1 MYPLGMFPLRT
12 AKFLLL
18 CLLLSCGPA
27 RAVVV
32 ENLYRALVDVE
43 DHSRSELQRAT
54 REGLAQVLVKVSGTA
69 AVLQMDE
76 INAALDQAP
85 RYMQRYRYLRPEEGG
100 LRFQVHFD
108 AQLVNDLLRDAQA
121 PLWTANR
128 PPVLVW
134 MVVSDESGR
143 RPATPEANP
152 EFFEQMQ
159 LALDR
164 RGVPAVFPL
173 NDLEDTVAVSVEG
186 LWALDESAILK
197 ASERYGVSGVLAGRI
212 RAMPDGRWLGDW
224 RYLAGGESLDT
235 SFYGEEVPV
244 FTATVVDVVADRMA
258 GRYAVAGEENALEVL
273 VRVDALGGFGDL
285 RRVLDYFQSI
295 ELVDAAWPAYLE
307 GDSVVFRLAAQADP
321 DQLARIIQ
329 LNRRLQRQEAPTAL
343 RRGPINL
350 DLVYQ
355 WNP

>member
-1 MYPLGMFPLRT
+1 MRT
-12 AKFLLL
+12 ARFLLFS
-18 CLLLSCGPA
+18 LLLACVPA

-69 AVLQMDE
+69 AVLQMEE
-76 INAALDQAP
+76 ITAALDRAP
-85 RYMQRYRYLRPEEGG
+85 NYMQRYRYLRPEGGG

-134 MVVSDESGR
+134 MVVSDENGR

-152 EFFEQMQ
+152 EFFEQIQ
-159 LALDR
+159 QSLDR

-186 LWALDESAILK
+186 LWALDEAAILL
-197 ASERYGVSGVLAGRI
+197 ASERYGVANVLAGRI
-212 RAMPDGRWLGDW
+212 RSMPDGRWLGDW
-224 RYLAGGESLDT
+224 RYLSGGESLGT
-235 SFYGEEVPV
+235 SFYGEEVPA
-244 FTATVVDVVADRMA
+244 FTAGVVDFIADRMA
-258 GRYAVAGEENALEVL
+258 SRYAVAGEAEGLEVL
-273 VRVDALGGFGDL
+273 VRVDALADFEDL

-295 ELVDAAWPAYLE
+295 ELVDQAWPAYLE

-329 LNRRLQRQEAPTAL
+329 LNRRLQRLEAPTAL

-355 WNP
+355 WTP

>member
-1 MYPLGMFPLRT
+1 MRT
-12 AKFLLL
+12 ARCLLL
-18 CLLLSCGPA
+18 CLSFACLQA
-27 RAVVV
+27 QAVVV
-32 ENLYRALVDVE
+32 ENLYRAQVDVE
-43 DHSRSELQRAT
+43 DHGRSELQRAT

-69 AVLQMDE
+69 AVLQMPE
-76 INAALDQAP
+76 IEAALDQAP
-85 RYMQRYRYLRPEEGG
+85 NLMQRYRYLRPEEGG

-134 MVVSDESGR
+134 MVVSDENGR
-143 RPATPEANP
+143 RPATAEANP
-152 EFFEQMQ
+152 EFFQQIEQS
-159 LALDR
+159 LDR

-186 LWALDESAILK
+186 LWALDEGAILR
-197 ASERYGVSGVLAGRI
+197 ASERYGVANVLAGRI

-224 RYLAGGESLDT
+224 RYLAGGQSLGT
-235 SFYGEEVPV
+235 SFYGEEVPE
-244 FTATVVDVVADRMA
+244 FTASVVDFVADRMA
-258 GRYAVAGEENALEVL
+258 GRYAVAGDNKALEVL
-273 VRVDALGGFGDL
+273 VRVDALADFGEL

-295 ELVDAAWPAYLE
+295 ELVNAAWPAYLE
-307 GDSVVFRLAAQADP
+307 GDSVVFRLAAQAEP

-329 LNRRLQRQEAPTAL
+329 LNRRLQPLDAPESL